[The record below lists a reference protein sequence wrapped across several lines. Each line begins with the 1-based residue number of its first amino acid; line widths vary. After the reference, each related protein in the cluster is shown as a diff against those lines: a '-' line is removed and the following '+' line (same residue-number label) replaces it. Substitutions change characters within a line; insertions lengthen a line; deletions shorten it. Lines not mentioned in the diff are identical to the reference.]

1 MWKRSFFLLVEEPEG
16 FPETDI
22 GIFLAKVADDLLS
35 LPKTKVIVSIA
46 LSLTEERKLKLYE
59 RFRLQSKLIY
69 LGVSSIE
76 PTETH
81 V

>member
-46 LSLTEERKLKLYE
+46 LSLTEERKLNCM
-59 RFRLQSKLIY
+59 RD
-69 LGVSSIE
+69 LGCNLNLFTWE
-76 PTETH
+76 
-81 V
+81 